1 MEFYMACGSAHRVIG
16 EPRLIKNFSLYLAL
30 RYLRPKRTFV
40 SVITLISVLGVCFG
54 VAALVIVISVMRGFH
69 QQIQD
74 LALNYDAHIEAYDR
88 WGTAMMP
95 DKQRPKDVKEKGWR
109 EVLNDIKATPG
120 VVSAS
125 PMVRGMVLVESKEG
139 MAPSWMWGLKQEDGN
154 RMSSKHSKLISAGKL
169 DLNGDNIIL
178 DVGLARDWGVEVGDK
193 VTIYS
198 PQNLKEVVHK
208 MKEID
213 DKPEAEKQEAYKGL
227 KEVLV
232 PLDLT
237 VAGLISPPRLQDS
250 DKMAIVVVPLH
261 VAQEVRGMGDGISSI
276 GIELSDPYQADTL
289 KKQKLVTTVDEQGS
303 IKSEGILPE
312 TWSAF
317 TWTEQHAQLFAT
329 VQNELEMMYFV
340 LFIIVLVAAFC
351 VMNTMITVT
360 VQKRREI
367 GIIAALGTRVGQIMW
382 VFLIQGMIVGLLGA
396 VTGFGAGMMVVH
408 WRNQIRSGIT
418 WMTGREIFDS
428 SIYGLIEIPA
438 KVVGED
444 VSIICIGA
452 FLLCTLAALVPAF
465 LAARTEPAV
474 ALRD

>member
-1 MEFYMACGSAHRVIG
+1 M
-16 EPRLIKNFSLYLAL
+16 IKNFSLYLAL

-74 LALNYDAHIEAYDR
+74 LALNYDAHIETFDR

-95 DKQRPKDVKEKGWR
+95 DKERPKDVKEKGWR
-109 EVLNDIKATPG
+109 EVLADIKATPG

-154 RMSSKHSKLISAGKL
+154 RLSSKHAKLIREGGKL
-169 DLNGDNIIL
+169 DLNGDNILL
-178 DVGLARDWGVEVGDK
+178 DEGLARDWGVAVGDK

-213 DKPEAEKQEAYKGL
+213 DKPQAEKQEAYKGL

-276 GIELSDPYQADTL
+276 GIELSDPYQADAL
-289 KKQKLVTTVDEQGS
+289 KKEKLITTLDDQGTV
-303 IKSEGILPE
+303 KKQGILPE
-312 TWSAF
+312 TWGAF

-367 GIIAALGTRVGQIMW
+367 GIIAALGTRVSQIMW

-396 VTGFGAGMMVVH
+396 ITGFGAGMMVVH
-408 WRNQIRSGIT
+408 WRNQIRAGIT
-418 WMTGREIFDS
+418 MMTGREIFDS

-438 KVVGED
+438 KVVSQD
-444 VSIICIGA
+444 VGIICIGA